1 MTARLRTL
9 LVAVVLLCGAV
20 GVMATT
26 QTWLEVTLHGVAAK
40 PLTVAGSA
48 AVSVATP
55 LSLAV
60 LALGAVLAI
69 TGTIMRHV
77 LGALAVIIAAVQGYL
92 TAHVAFATPT
102 SAVASTVTKSTG
114 ITGAQ
119 PVADLVAH
127 ITPTAWPFVALAA
140 WIVLAA
146 AGVAVLVTARR
157 WPSSGRKYR
166 MASGHRAAAGP
177 LNAVDSWDGLS
188 RGEDPT
194 ADGDPR

>member
-1 MTARLRTL
+1 MNTRLRTL
-9 LVAVVLLCGAV
+9 VVVAVLLCGGV
-20 GVMATT
+20 GVMAAT
-26 QTWLEVTLHGVAAK
+26 QTWLEVTLHGVEST
-40 PLTVAGSA
+40 PLAVTGSA

-55 LSLAV
+55 LALAV

-69 TGTIMRHV
+69 TGTAVRYV
-77 LGALAVIIAAVQGYL
+77 LGALAVIIAATQGYL
-92 TAHVAFATPT
+92 TARVAFTAPT

-114 ITGAQ
+114 ITGSG

-127 ITPTAWPFVALAA
+127 IAPTAWPFVALAA

-146 AGVAVLVTARR
+146 AGVVVLLTARR
-157 WPSSGRKYR
+157 WPSSGRRYR
-166 MASGHRAAAGP
+166 MAAGRPATAGP

-194 ADGDPR
+194 ADEDRH